1 MKFKEKVSTLLLENY
16 SITSITTILEKSSK
30 SISNTISRIKRK
42 HNIPLPTISPKLG
55 CSFKI
60 TKRTKR
66 AINRDLTRSP
76 KKQIS
81 VL

>member
-30 SISNTISRIKRK
+30 SISNTICRIKRK
-42 HNIPLPTISPKLG
+42 HNVPLPTISSKLG
-55 CSFKI
+55 YFFKL

-66 AINRDLTRSP
+66 AINKDLTRSP
-76 KKQIS
+76 KKNK
-81 VL
+81 